1 MRQRDP
7 SKKFTKAERSWI
19 TYDWANSVYATNI
32 MAAIFPIYYAS
43 VANDAGNKWWGI
55 GVSLASLICA
65 VLAPLLGAIGDFKGY
80 KKRLLTGFIIL
91 GVVSTALLAFVGNWQ
106 WMLIG
111 YVISHI
117 GFSGSCVFYDSFLT
131 DVTTEDRMDRVSAW
145 GYAMGYFGGSTI
157 PFVISIVLLLLTD
170 FSVPAIKFS
179 ILITSVWWAVF
190 SIPIL
195 KNVEQK
201 HYVETPPSQLAKS
214 AGKNL
219 WNTMKSCVT
228 NKGLFIYLIAY
239 FFYIDG
245 VGTIISLSTNYGA
258 TLGLGSTGMIL
269 ALLVTQLV
277 AVPFSILFSKLAGK
291 FGNIRMIITAI
302 CVYFCITFVGFF
314 MGRMV
319 EPYQLDYVATVR
331 ESAALQTTV
340 ATEGTHDYK
349 VWQTVVSDVIE
360 QGKDVLAEEDRP
372 AAFTGVFA
380 TITAQLSD
388 PSGVVYAF
396 DDESVRN
403 HAIASIGALETEL
416 APFVADAERQTDY
429 NAARQIAS
437 ILFWVLACL
446 VGTVQGGIQALSRSY
461 FGKLVPQERSAEY
474 FGFYDIF
481 GKFAAV
487 IGPLLYSVFYMLTDR
502 ASVGILSL
510 LLLFGLGAVLL
521 ITGKK
526 HLAATEQSVREA
538 NALRAA
544 ANAAVETEA

>member
-1 MRQRDP
+1 MRHRDE
-7 SKKFTKAERSWI
+7 SRRFTKAERSWI

-43 VANDAGNKWWGI
+43 VANDMGNKWWGI
-55 GVSLASLICA
+55 GVSIASLICA
-65 VLAPLLGAIGDFKGY
+65 VLAPTLGAIGDFKGY
-80 KKRLLTGFIIL
+80 KKKLLTAFIII
-91 GVVSTALLAFVGNWQ
+91 GVVFTAMMAFVDTWQ
-106 WMLIG
+106 WMLVG

-145 GYAMGYFGGSTI
+145 GYAMGYLGGSTI
-157 PFVISIVLLLLTD
+157 PFVISIVILLLTD

-201 HYVETPPSQLAKS
+201 HYVEVPPSELAKN

-219 WNTMKSCVT
+219 VDTMKRCVT
-228 NKGLFIYLIAY
+228 NKGLFIYLLAY

-277 AVPFSILFSKLAGK
+277 AVPFSILFSKLANQ
-291 FGNIRMIITAI
+291 FGNIKMIVSAI
-302 CVYFCITFVGFF
+302 AVYFCICFVGFF

-319 EPYQLDYVATVR
+319 EPYQLDYAAQVR
-331 ESAALQTTV
+331 AA
-340 ATEGTHDYK
+340 AASKTEVCMDGTADCRT
-349 VWQTVVSDVIE
+349 WNAVVSDLIE
-360 QGKDVLAEEDRP
+360 NGKDVLAEENRP
-372 AAFTGVFA
+372 AAFADVIATVKGHLSDSDSIVYVFEDEAARRNALARVEEIERDLAVFA
-380 TITAQLSD
+380 QDAQRQSD
-388 PSGVVYAF
+388 YDS
-396 DDESVRN
+396 
-403 HAIASIGALETEL
+403 
-416 APFVADAERQTDY
+416 
-429 NAARQIAS
+429 ARKTAS
-437 ILFWVLACL
+437 ILFWVLAGL

-461 FGKLVPQERSAEY
+461 FGKLVPQERSAEF

-487 IGPLLYSVFYMLTDR
+487 IGPLLYAMFYMLTDR

-510 LLLFGLGAVLL
+510 LILFAAGGILL
-521 ITGKK
+521 IAGRKELEK
-526 HLAATEQSVREA
+526 TERSVREA
-538 NALRAA
+538 NALAHAQERPAS
-544 ANAAVETEA
+544 EG